1 MNEQPG
7 SLRDHTTTTNR
18 LVQYQLLQDWYDL
31 VRVRQK
37 GNDQREYVLL
47 VKIAATYA
55 QQHLYS
61 RAIDVFEQALVV
73 VRRTHNKKSEGGI
86 LCTIGDVYTAWGR
99 TYPAIQQYERALVI
113 AHQLG
118 DARLE
123 QACLTGLKKVEN
135 ALIQHRLQAW
145 RDTAPRAAVPHV
157 RPARRPVIAWDW
169 DQFQRRTFL
178 LLLFMTL
185 VGIPLALAELRAPL
199 PVFVAGLAL
208 SGGALLVVFE
218 KTR

>member
-7 SLRDHTTTTNR
+7 SLRDHTTTPNR

-31 VRVRQK
+31 VMARQE

-47 VKIAATYA
+47 VKIAATYT

-113 AHQLG
+113 AHQLR

-123 QACLTGLKKVEN
+123 HACLTGLKKVEN

-157 RPARRPVIAWDW
+157 RPPRRPVIAWDW

-208 SGGALLVVFE
+208 SGGTLLVVFE